1 MAYTRLAVCRKA
13 TFHHIGELGV
23 FFFLFVRAEL
33 HLIVPW
39 RMFFLFCCYSLL
51 IET

>member
-1 MAYTRLAVCRKA
+1 MAYTRLAVRRRA

-23 FFFLFVRAEL
+23 FFPVRPPRVAL
-33 HLIVPW
+33 DCALADV
-39 RMFFLFCCYSLL
+39 FLFCCYSLL